1 MLKYLDEDDFKKLQI
16 LYYLENHHLFTVL
29 FDDLIEELHLNNYQV
44 KKLLSEIQAEI
55 KSWKLEN
62 YYLIDLQTQKS
73 FVRYE
78 RRTQGNIMLL
88 LNHYVKRSQMQA
100 LIRAIFTEE
109 VNKIA
114 ELEDIVFLSK
124 SATYKLVKKFTDL
137 TKEYDVT
144 IDKNMRFAGDEWK
157 IREFLYNFYHTLYG
171 DLYKSFSEDVA
182 TDLEQMIKALEE
194 IEGLFIQGLSL
205 TDRTKLL
212 YRLFV
217 IYTRNYLGNKASA
230 QDFMKIDSRFIE
242 PIAQIL
248 RHYLDGSNE
257 EVLEET
263 YELLYF
269 LSSESITAHCD
280 FQIPTNV
287 RELTLAFTESFNAK
301 FKEHQNELNQAEV
314 QVELNNIHLRLLVSL
329 RANFDVSSLNDF
341 NFMGENY
348 EDIELFCNNFADK
361 MLLDTR
367 YAALFQE
374 KHQALVREYMFLI
387 LCHTTA
393 YRTRRP
399 VKICVD
405 FSYGISYNRYIL
417 ENIKSLGF
425 LNIEASEG
433 KNKENIDIYLSNLPS
448 REVEAEQIIWASPP
462 TSYDWEFFGN
472 TVVKVKK
479 DNFNA

>member
-16 LYYLENHHLFTVL
+16 LYYLENHHLSTVL

-114 ELEDIVFLSK
+114 ELEDVVFLSK

-144 IDKNMRFAGDEWK
+144 IDKNMRFAGEEWK

-194 IEGLFIQGLSL
+194 IEGLFIRGLSL

-230 QDFMKIDSRFIE
+230 
-242 PIAQIL
+242 
-248 RHYLDGSNE
+248 
-257 EVLEET
+257 
-263 YELLYF
+263 
-269 LSSESITAHCD
+269 
-280 FQIPTNV
+280 
-287 RELTLAFTESFNAK
+287 
-301 FKEHQNELNQAEV
+301 
-314 QVELNNIHLRLLVSL
+314 
-329 RANFDVSSLNDF
+329 
-341 NFMGENY
+341 
-348 EDIELFCNNFADK
+348 
-361 MLLDTR
+361 
-367 YAALFQE
+367 
-374 KHQALVREYMFLI
+374 
-387 LCHTTA
+387 
-393 YRTRRP
+393 
-399 VKICVD
+399 
-405 FSYGISYNRYIL
+405 
-417 ENIKSLGF
+417 
-425 LNIEASEG
+425 
-433 KNKENIDIYLSNLPS
+433 
-448 REVEAEQIIWASPP
+448 
-462 TSYDWEFFGN
+462 
-472 TVVKVKK
+472 
-479 DNFNA
+479 

>member
-16 LYYLENHHLFTVL
+16 LYYLENHHLSTVL
-29 FDDLIEELHLNNYQV
+29 FDDLIEELYLNNYQV

-62 YYLIDLQTQKS
+62 YYLIDLQMQKS

-257 EVLEET
+257 EILEET

-287 RELTLAFTESFNAK
+287 R
-301 FKEHQNELNQAEV
+301 
-314 QVELNNIHLRLLVSL
+314 ELNNIHLRLLVSL

-433 KNKENIDIYLSNLPS
+433 KNKEDIDIYLSNLPS